1 MHTRKLIAA
10 PAASAQWSLGRVPR
24 LSLLT
29 LGLAGVA
36 GCGDGDAERAAQQQ
50 AVRQDMAAA
59 ETTARRA
66 AALPSDGL
74 WTEAHLMDR
83 LLRAGVAPRANPD
96 PAPSAP
102 WMRRDALSLLAG
114 GGIVYAW
121 IYPDSTARRAVSDAL
136 DSLTAAP
143 PGEIG
148 PFRQPM
154 LMVTN
159 NNLLVVITGGRLV
172 NHERIALAVQAGL
185 PVIP

>member
-1 MHTRKLIAA
+1 MRKVIAT
-10 PAASAQWSLGRVPR
+10 PAASGQGAAAQRVGRATLMLLAIAA
-24 LSLLT
+24 LS
-29 LGLAGVA
+29 
-36 GCGDGDAERAAQQQ
+36 GCGDREAERAAEQQV
-50 AVRQDMAAA
+50 ARHKMAEA
-59 ETTARRA
+59 ESTARRA

-96 PAPSAP
+96 PAPAIP
-102 WMRRDALSLLAG
+102 WMRRDAVSLLAG
-114 GGIVYAW
+114 GGTVYAW

-143 PGEIG
+143 PGETP
-148 PFRQPM
+148 PFPAPM